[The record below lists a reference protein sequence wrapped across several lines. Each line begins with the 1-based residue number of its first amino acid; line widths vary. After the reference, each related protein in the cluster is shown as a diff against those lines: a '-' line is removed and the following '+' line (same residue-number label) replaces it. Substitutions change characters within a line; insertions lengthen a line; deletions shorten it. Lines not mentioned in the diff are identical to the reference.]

1 MRRCFHF
8 EIKLKQ
14 PGGSVTVPLNMNLQK
29 LNDTIQEYKSYLK
42 SHRHHDPYWKWESLK
57 IFQENWNIEALDFRS
72 MYDRSLE
79 NSRTRRLWKRENYEP
94 KDMMLK
100 FIDLN
105 SEFVR
110 YMFKDLFNE
119 NKEVDGRIDRFVF
132 HCDELLREYKE
143 ARPRSIENSHFH
155 GDNYGMVSIYL
166 TFRYPVLYAP
176 YDFESFRR
184 LLQLL
189 GSRDVPKVNDV
200 GRYFKVMR
208 TVYKFLQKEGEV
220 LEIHRQRINGDKH
233 FGGETLLVAED
244 FMKILTG

>member
-1 MRRCFHF
+1 
-8 EIKLKQ
+8 
-14 PGGSVTVPLNMNLQK
+14 MNLQK
-29 LNDTIQEYKSYLK
+29 LTDTISKYKSYLR
-42 SHRHHDPYWKWESLK
+42 SNPQHDPYWKWESLR

-72 MYDRSLE
+72 MYDRSLQ

-110 YMFKDLFNE
+110 YMFQDLFNE

-143 ARPRSIENSHFH
+143 SRPRSIENSHFH
-155 GDNYGMVSIYL
+155 DDNYGMVSLYL
-166 TFRYPVLYAP
+166 AFRYPELYAP
-176 YDFESFRR
+176 YDFELFRR
-184 LLQLL
+184 LLLSF
-189 GSRDVPKVNDV
+189 GSRDVPKVNDL

-208 TVYKFLQKEGEV
+208 TVYKFLQKDGEV
-220 LEIHRQRINGDKH
+220 LETHGQRLNQGKH
-233 FGGETLLVAED
+233 FEGGTLLVAED
-244 FMKILTG
+244 FMRIMAG

>member
-1 MRRCFHF
+1 
-8 EIKLKQ
+8 
-14 PGGSVTVPLNMNLQK
+14 MNLQK
-29 LNDTIQEYKSYLK
+29 LNHTIQEYKSYLK
-42 SHRHHDPYWKWESLK
+42 SHRQHDPYWKWESLK
-57 IFQENWNIEALDFRS
+57 IFQENWDLEALDFRN

-100 FIDLN
+100 FIGLN

-110 YMFKDLFNE
+110 YMFQDLFNE

-143 ARPRSIENSHFH
+143 THPRSVENSHFH
-155 GDNYGMVSIYL
+155 DDNYQMVSLYL
-166 TFRYPVLYAP
+166 AFRYPELYAP
-176 YDFESFRR
+176 YDFESFRK

-189 GSRDVPKVNDV
+189 GSMDVPKVNDV

-208 TVYKFLQKEGEV
+208 TVYKFLQKDGEV
-220 LEIHRQRINGDKH
+220 PDIHRQRLKPDQH
-233 FGGETLLVAED
+233 FEGETLLVAED
-244 FMKILTG
+244 FMRIMTA